1 MYRIWYLKV
10 KYLVDKLIAFILIIL
25 LIPILILIS
34 FSILLTM
41 GKPIVFCQLRPGL
54 NSKPFFIYKFRTL
67 KNQFNNKGEKLKD
80 FERRTFLGEFLRST
94 SLDELLELVNILK
107 GDMSFIGPR
116 PLLMEY
122 LPLYNEKESMRHDLK
137 PGLTGLAQVNGR
149 NLISWEKKFELDY
162 FYVKNISFFLDIKI
176 IIKTIYKIIKREGIN
191 SKENKSVIKFK
202 GSQN

>member
-67 KNQFNNKGEKLKD
+67 KNQFNNKGEELKD

-149 NLISWEKKFELDY
+149 NLIS
-162 FYVKNISFFLDIKI
+162 
-176 IIKTIYKIIKREGIN
+176 
-191 SKENKSVIKFK
+191 
-202 GSQN
+202 